1 MKNIVTI
8 IQVVAAILIV
18 ISVML
23 QQRDSGLS
31 GVFGGG
37 STFYQTRRGAEKML
51 VYVTTFSALIF
62 LAASIWEIFAK

>member
-1 MKNIVTI
+1 MKNAITI
-8 IQVVAAILIV
+8 IQVVASILI
-18 ISVML
+18 ITSVML

-37 STFYQTRRGAEKML
+37 SSFYQTRRGAEKIL
-51 VYVTTFSALIF
+51 VYITIFSALIF

>member
-1 MKNIVTI
+1 MKNAVTT
-8 IQVVAAILIV
+8 IQVVTAILIIV
-18 ISVML
+18 SVML

-37 STFYQTRRGAEKML
+37 SSFYQTRRGAEKML
-51 VYVTTFSALIF
+51 VYITIFSAVIF

>member
-1 MKNIVTI
+1 MKNAVTI
-8 IQVVAAILIV
+8 IQVVTAVLII

-37 STFYQTRRGAEKML
+37 SSFYQTRRGAEKML
-51 VYVTTFSALIF
+51 IYVTTFSALIF

>member
-1 MKNIVTI
+1 MKNALII
-8 IQVVAAILIV
+8 IQVISAILII

-37 STFYQTRRGAEKML
+37 SSFYQTRRGAEKIL
-51 VYVTTFSALIF
+51 VYVTVFSALIF
-62 LAASIWEIFAK
+62 LAISIWEIFAK

>member
-1 MKNIVTI
+1 MKNAIII
-8 IQVVAAILIV
+8 IQVISAVLIV
-18 ISVML
+18 VSVML

-37 STFYQTRRGAEKML
+37 SSFYQTRRGAEKML
-51 VYVTTFSALIF
+51 VYVTTFSALVF

>member
-1 MKNIVTI
+1 MKNAVTI
-8 IQVVAAILIV
+8 IQIVTSILII

>member
-1 MKNIVTI
+1 MKNILLTV
-8 IQVVAAILIV
+8 QVVSAILII

-37 STFYQTRRGAEKML
+37 SSFYQTRRGIEKIL
-51 VYVTTFSALIF
+51 VYVTVFSAIAF
-62 LAASIWEIFAK
+62 LAASIIEIFAK